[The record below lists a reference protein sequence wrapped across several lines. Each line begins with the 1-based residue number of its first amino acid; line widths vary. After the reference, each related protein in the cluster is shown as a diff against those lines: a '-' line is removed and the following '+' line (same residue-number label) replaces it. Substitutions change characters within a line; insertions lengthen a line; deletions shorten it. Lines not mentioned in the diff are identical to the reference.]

1 MYPRLHIREL
11 LLTHSIIDA
20 DKPLKKGFF
29 IPFDSST
36 NVRSCL
42 LSGHKP
48 LSENIV
54 FLVSNSQSA
63 HTLLKTKLIEICS
76 FIKECRKL
84 TLDFGL
90 NKGLNPT
97 FQKIFQC

>member
-1 MYPRLHIREL
+1 M
-11 LLTHSIIDA
+11 IDV

-48 LSENIV
+48 LSENID
-54 FLVSNSQSA
+54 FLVSNSQSV
-63 HTLLKTKLIEICS
+63 HTLLKTKLIVILL
-76 FIKECRKL
+76 IKNKENL
-84 TLDFGL
+84 PWTLVRTEG
-90 NKGLNPT
+90 
-97 FQKIFQC
+97 